1 MSSRWVSPEEWP
13 AVRGSL
19 RRYSL
24 LVAYVFAWGLAGRKR
39 QWNAVYLR
47 KHVLLNHAVPL
58 AFVAWTSGEQRRSPS
73 WFGLSVSNTRR
84 ILLHS
89 ATGAALGA
97 AFVLGPTGKRMLG
110 GTRDEWE
117 RRIASLSPVQASVLF
132 GLTGLTE
139 ETIWRG
145 WTFSEIER
153 IFAERSDRARA
164 AAAIGISTF
173 LFSSL
178 HLLNLT
184 HWPERRVIPELQEM
198 AVAVALGTIAG
209 YWRQATGSII
219 PGMVMHDVGNM
230 LRWWT
235 TKAALAREEAA
246 AGAGQPC
253 RLTPEEPPQAT

>member
-1 MSSRWVSPEEWP
+1 MANRWVSLEEWP
-13 AVRGSL
+13 PLKGFL

-24 LVAYVFAWGLAGRKR
+24 LVAYFLAWGLARRTR
-39 QWNAVYLR
+39 QRNAVNLR
-47 KHVLLNHAVPL
+47 EHVVFNYAVPL
-58 AFVAWTSGEQRRSPS
+58 AFLAWASGQHRRSPS
-73 WFGLSVSNTRR
+73 WFGLSVSNPRR

-89 ATGAALGA
+89 TIGAALGA

-110 GTRDEWE
+110 PRDEWE
-117 RRIASLSPVQASVLF
+117 QQIASFSPVEASVLF

-153 IFAERSDRARA
+153 VFAGRSRRARA

-184 HWPERRVIPELQEM
+184 HWPKRRVIPELQQM
-198 AVAVALGTIAG
+198 AVAGALGSVAG

-235 TKAALAREEAA
+235 TKAALAQEEAA
-246 AGAGQPC
+246 ADAATVRRPARAG
-253 RLTPEEPPQAT
+253 

>member
-1 MSSRWVSPEEWP
+1 MANRWVSLEEWS
-13 AVRGSL
+13 ALKAFL

-24 LVAYVFAWGLAGRKR
+24 LVAYFFAWGLVRRAR
-39 QWNAVYLR
+39 QRNAVNLR
-47 KHVLLNHAVPL
+47 EHVVLNYAVPL
-58 AFVAWTSGEQRRSPS
+58 AFLAWASGEHRRSPS
-73 WFGLSVSNTRR
+73 WFGLSVSNPRR
-84 ILLHS
+84 ILRHS
-89 ATGAALGA
+89 AIGAALGA

-110 GTRDEWE
+110 PRDEWE
-117 RRIASLSPVQASVLF
+117 RQIASFSPVEASVLF

-153 IFAERSDRARA
+153 IFADRSDRARA

-184 HWPERRVIPELQEM
+184 HWPQRRVTPELQEM
-198 AVAVALGTIAG
+198 AVAVALGIIAG

-235 TKAALAREEAA
+235 TKAALAQEEAA
-246 AGAGQPC
+246 AGAG
-253 RLTPEEPPQAT
+253 EPADHLALAI

>member
-1 MSSRWVSPEEWP
+1 MSNRWVSPEEWP
-13 AVRGSL
+13 ALRGFL

-39 QWNAVYLR
+39 QWNAAYLR

-58 AFVAWTSGEQRRSPS
+58 AFAAWASGEQRRSPS
-73 WFGLSVSNTRR
+73 WFGFSFSNPRR

-89 ATGAALGA
+89 AIGAALGA

-110 GTRDEWE
+110 PRDEWE
-117 RRIASLSPVQASVLF
+117 RQIASFSPVEASVLF

-139 ETIWRG
+139 EAIWRG

-153 IFAERSDRARA
+153 IFAGRSRRATA
-164 AAAIGISTF
+164 AAAIGVSTF

-184 HWPERRVIPELQEM
+184 HWPQRRVTPELQEM
-198 AVAVALGTIAG
+198 AVAVALGIIAG

-235 TKAALAREEAA
+235 TKATLAQEEAA
-246 AGAGQPC
+246 AAAG
-253 RLTPEEPPQAT
+253 EPADQLEMAI

>member
-1 MSSRWVSPEEWP
+1 MSNRWISPEEWP
-13 AVRGSL
+13 ALKGFL

-24 LVAYVFAWGLAGRKR
+24 LVAYFFAWGLVRRTR
-39 QWNAVYLR
+39 QRNAVNLR
-47 KHVLLNHAVPL
+47 EHVLLNYAIPL
-58 AFVAWTSGEQRRSPS
+58 AITAWASGEQRRSPS
-73 WFGLSVSNTRR
+73 WFGFSFSNPRR

-89 ATGAALGA
+89 AIGAALGA

-110 GTRDEWE
+110 PRDEVE
-117 RRIASLSPVQASVLF
+117 RRMASFSPVEASVLF

-145 WTFSEIER
+145 WTFSEVDR
-153 IFAERSDRARA
+153 IFADRSRLERAV
-164 AAAIGISTF
+164 AAIGISTF
-173 LFSSL
+173 LFSSM

-184 HWPERRVIPELQEM
+184 HWPQRRVIPELQEM
-198 AVAVALGTIAG
+198 AVAVALGMIAG

-235 TKAALAREEAA
+235 TKAALAQEEAA
-246 AGAGQPC
+246 AGAHEETPRQPAGE
-253 RLTPEEPPQAT
+253 L

>member
-1 MSSRWVSPEEWP
+1 MMSNRWVSPEEWP
-13 AVRGSL
+13 ALKGFL

-24 LVAYVFAWGLAGRKR
+24 LVAYGFAWGLMARGRR
-39 QWNAVYLR
+39 RRNAVSLLEQE
-47 KHVLLNHAVPL
+47 LLNHAVPL

-73 WFGLSVSNTRR
+73 WFGFSFSNPRR

-89 ATGAALGA
+89 AIGAALGA
-97 AFVLGPTGKRMLG
+97 AFVLGPAGKRMLG
-110 GTRDEWE
+110 PRDEWE
-117 RRIASLSPVQASVLF
+117 RRIAGLSPVEASVLF

-153 IFAERSDRARA
+153 VFAGRSRRARA

-173 LFSSL
+173 LFSSM
-178 HLLNLT
+178 HLSNLVE
-184 HWPERRVIPELQEM
+184 WPRRRVIPELQQM
-198 AVAVALGTIAG
+198 AAAAALGMIGG

-235 TKAALAREEAA
+235 TKARLLQEEAA
-246 AGAGQPC
+246 AGAGKP
-253 RLTPEEPPQAT
+253 AAGA